1 MFLVKKEN
9 IATLTELTPQ
19 QAKSLLRD
27 STNNTFEEKYKPL
40 KQRML
45 KNGFDKNAPIIV
57 DDEMMVCDGHHRL
70 TVALELNLNVWIIV
84 DRPLPDFYENRIS

>member
-27 STNNTFEEKYKPL
+27 STNNTFEEKI
-40 KQRML
+40 R
-45 KNGFDKNAPIIV
+45 GFRKKI
-57 DDEMMVCDGHHRL
+57 
-70 TVALELNLNVWIIV
+70 
-84 DRPLPDFYENRIS
+84 